1 MRDIKFRG
9 KRVDNGEWVY
19 GHFFETVEG
28 IRRCY
33 NIVENKD
40 TRYYVKYD
48 TVGQFTG
55 LQNLYEGDKI
65 KYDSFYTGDSL
76 NNSGIGIIKFIEYGF
91 AVYDENDEFI
101 TELFDLGYI
110 GFEIIG
116 NVHEDK

>member
-1 MRDIKFRG
+1 MRPIKFRVWD
-9 KRVDNGEWVY
+9 KLRKNMVLFDFNDIIQSVDCCVIIY
-19 GHFFETVEG
+19 GNDYYITL
-28 IRRCY
+28 
-33 NIVENKD
+33 ENNPIM
-40 TRYYVKYD
+40 
-48 TVGQFTG
+48 QFTG

-116 NVHEDK
+116 NIYEH